1 MAAAMR
7 KLVAL
12 LERLTSAAERQA
24 QAGERI
30 AGALETIAHS
40 PEWKSVA
47 ASVARLTD
55 HLTPD
60 APAVVG
66 TPYVAGR
73 LGCTTVWV
81 AEMVRLGQIPGGC
94 LVPGTGGG
102 KPWKFH
108 RAKIDDWLASR

>member
-1 MAAAMR
+1 MAATMR

-24 QAGERI
+24 DAGQRI
-30 AGALETIAHS
+30 ADALEVIVHS
-40 PEWKSVA
+40 PDLKSLA
-47 ASVARLTD
+47 ASGARLTD
-55 HLTPD
+55 HFTPV

-73 LGCTTVWV
+73 LGCTTVWA
-81 AEMVRLGQIPGGC
+81 AEMVRLGQIPTGC